1 MINVD
6 EMTINEKA
14 LILYKY
20 LYYNNISI
28 DKIEYIINEKRYLN
42 IIEHKYYNPRIIAK
56 VVSNNGNINK
66 PEEFYK
72 DIINNLNNPHLI
84 WKNEYE
90 KRLQE
95 EDRVLLN
102 ILYSLSRYGIKYSI
116 LEECFSNFIKD
127 TNTIDKSKDIFKETV
142 SRLNESMIKVVISK
156 QEKLI
161 LPINPSVS
169 DFLKNNISTITAID
183 IANKSLYIEQINSML
198 DINSELL
205 EMCDIDLNKLKS
217 MDSFGKVNAIL
228 KIIGKYKICNS
239 NYKNIVNKVLNNQI
253 IAFESQYKITYTIS
267 SMLNEIIIDQ
277 KLRKFYEIDIV
288 SNLDVCI
295 KIMDSSYL
303 SKFLEEYKKEVNN
316 RFREEEEIYMKCLN
330 KYQTEIDEKFLENLL
345 EDIYIPEEFYEE
357 NDYIFREIED
367 GIERKTETINYL
379 NNEFGISL
387 NIDKDEIYDQL
398 TQTFVKKEEIL
409 NKEVER
415 ENIEKSKANITREL
429 ENIFCISNFQK
440 VENI

>member
-1 MINVD
+1 
-6 EMTINEKA
+6 
-14 LILYKY
+14 
-20 LYYNNISI
+20 
-28 DKIEYIINEKRYLN
+28 
-42 IIEHKYYNPRIIAK
+42 
-56 VVSNNGNINK
+56 
-66 PEEFYK
+66 
-72 DIINNLNNPHLI
+72 
-84 WKNEYE
+84 
-90 KRLQE
+90 
-95 EDRVLLN
+95 
-102 ILYSLSRYGIKYSI
+102 
-116 LEECFSNFIKD
+116 
-127 TNTIDKSKDIFKETV
+127 
-142 SRLNESMIKVVISK
+142 
-156 QEKLI
+156 
-161 LPINPSVS
+161 
-169 DFLKNNISTITAID
+169 
-183 IANKSLYIEQINSML
+183 
-198 DINSELL
+198 
-205 EMCDIDLNKLKS
+205 
-217 MDSFGKVNAIL
+217 
-228 KIIGKYKICNS
+228 
-239 NYKNIVNKVLNNQI
+239 
-253 IAFESQYKITYTIS
+253 
-267 SMLNEIIIDQ
+267 
-277 KLRKFYEIDIV
+277 
-288 SNLDVCI
+288 
-295 KIMDSSYL
+295 MDSSYL